1 MAWTMKELRK
11 DVGGRKY
18 QPPRVRRLNG
28 RGMYEEEWDFWG
40 EGSLLDGGDAGV
52 EGDEEITL
60 ILVSIEKLIT

>member
-28 RGMYEEEWDFWG
+28 RGMYDALEAFLLMKRNGISGEKVVYWMEETPE
-40 EGSLLDGGDAGV
+40 LKA
-52 EGDEEITL
+52 TR
-60 ILVSIEKLIT
+60 K

>member
-28 RGMYEEEWDFWG
+28 RGMYDALEAFLLMKGKGISGEKVVYWMEETPE
-40 EGSLLDGGDAGV
+40 LKA
-52 EGDEEITL
+52 TR
-60 ILVSIEKLIT
+60 K

>member
-28 RGMYEEEWDFWG
+28 RGMYDALEAFLLMKRNGISGEKVVYLMEETPE
-40 EGSLLDGGDAGV
+40 LKA
-52 EGDEEITL
+52 TR
-60 ILVSIEKLIT
+60 K

>member
-28 RGMYEEEWDFWG
+28 RGMYDALEAFLLMKGNGISGEKVVYWMEETPE
-40 EGSLLDGGDAGV
+40 LKA
-52 EGDEEITL
+52 TR
-60 ILVSIEKLIT
+60 K